1 AQLESA
7 EASLAVSSG
16 MAAISIAI
24 LNYVK
29 PGDHLIVTK
38 DIYGGTHKF
47 LSNIAQRYDIAY
59 DFVDC
64 ADPKTICNYI
74 KDNTKAIY
82 IETPSNPSLTIIDID
97 KMGAISKKYGV
108 PLIVDNTFM
117 TPYLQNPLK
126 HGATVVVHSATKYLN
141 GHGDVVAGIICG

>member
-1 AQLESA
+1 
-7 EASLAVSSG
+7 
-16 MAAISIAI
+16 
-24 LNYVK
+24 
-29 PGDHLIVTK
+29 
-38 DIYGGTHKF
+38 HKF

-59 DFVDC
+59 DCVDC

-82 IETPSNPSLTIIDID
+82 IETPSNPYLTIIDID

-141 GHGDVVAGIICG
+141 GHGDVVAGIICGNKQDIDHMRKNIMGDFGQNLNAWEAYFILR